1 MQPAVSL
8 DLLAGTFA
16 ICRLPPNAAVP
27 EWAAGPG
34 PFLSITRTADELSI
48 TAPEREVPAGVRA
61 ERDYRAFRVRGVL
74 APELV
79 GILVSIAQPLAQAGV
94 SIFAISTFDT
104 DYVLVKAR
112 DLAVAVDALRDAG
125 HQVAGAA

>member
-79 GILVSIAQPLAQAGV
+79 GILLSIAEPLAQAGV

-112 DLAVAVDALRDAG
+112 DVAVALDALRGAG
-125 HQVAGAA
+125 HQVAGYA